1 MRLAPVRPPPPG
13 SSASTF
19 NPRGLETGGGYVPTR
34 VGRVPAVGETF
45 GEPGPGCKRRGRSS
59 ILSVRDRS

>member
-1 MRLAPVRPPPPG
+1 MRLAPVSTRPPRA
-13 SSASTF
+13 STSTF
-19 NPRGLETGGGYVPTR
+19 NPRGVETGGGYVPTR

>member
-19 NPRGLETGGGYVPTR
+19 NPRGLETVGG
-34 VGRVPAVGETF
+34 VPAVGETF